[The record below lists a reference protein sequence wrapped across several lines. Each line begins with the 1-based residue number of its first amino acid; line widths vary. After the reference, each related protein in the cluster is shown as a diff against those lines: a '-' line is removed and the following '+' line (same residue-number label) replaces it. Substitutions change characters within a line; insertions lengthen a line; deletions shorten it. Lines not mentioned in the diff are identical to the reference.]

1 MGTNGGKSAGEPAA
15 TRNVVGKLIRECG
28 QVRVFEAP
36 EKTKAPAET
45 LDRYRQVLRTAQAAE
60 NRRSWRRKWAN
71 RLALEI
77 AWRYLQALERGE
89 TGAAPKEVLTPDV
102 GLEEFPNLLTPL
114 GKKCD
119 LATALEGAERG
130 EKVMSRQMFKIK
142 QEIADHDRIAV
153 EVEWVGTFA
162 GTPWIHSG
170 WRQMKA
176 FFAVFLEFQ
185 EGKIIK

>member
-1 MGTNGGKSAGEPAA
+1 MGEPAGTGDCMEILA
-15 TRNVVGKLIRECG
+15 GPRKGGDGGRTQGGSYSRCRLRGI
-28 QVRVFEAP
+28 P
-36 EKTKAPAET
+36 EPS
-45 LDRYRQVLRTAQAAE
+45 D
-60 NRRSWRRKWAN
+60 
-71 RLALEI
+71 
-77 AWRYLQALERGE
+77 
-89 TGAAPKEVLTPDV
+89 TP
-102 GLEEFPNLLTPL
+102 